1 MEFGVF
7 DHLDRHRGS
16 LADYYES
23 RLKLAEAYD
32 RSGFYAYHL
41 AEHHSTPLGLAPS
54 PSVFLAGVA
63 QRTRKLRF
71 GPLVWAMPLHH
82 PLRLIEEICML
93 DQMSG
98 GRLEIGFGRGSV
110 GIELEY
116 YGADPATAQEVYA
129 EAVELVLQ
137 GLTHKV
143 LDFHGKRFS
152 FSNVPMEIEPL
163 QKPHPPIWYGVHA
176 PDSAERA
183 ARRNLNVVSLDPPD
197 ETRLSI
203 ERYRAIWP
211 QVHAPTV
218 PFPKLGLGRFIVVAP
233 SDAEALALARR
244 AYPVWHASFTHLFR
258 LHGRSQMH
266 PRPATFDLLAERGQG
281 IAGAPRTVAAFLKSQ
296 LAETGCNYVVGQFAF
311 GDLTL
316 AECLQSIGLFAGEV
330 MPALRANGASS
341 GDQELSSVA
350 AQARG

>member
-1 MEFGVF
+1 M
-7 DHLDRHRGS
+7 
-16 LADYYES
+16 
-23 RLKLAEAYD
+23 
-32 RSGFYAYHL
+32 
-41 AEHHSTPLGLAPS
+41 
-54 PSVFLAGVA
+54 
-63 QRTRKLRF
+63 
-71 GPLVWAMPLHH
+71 
-82 PLRLIEEICML
+82 
-93 DQMSG
+93 
-98 GRLEIGFGRGSV
+98 
-110 GIELEY
+110 
-116 YGADPATAQEVYA
+116 
-129 EAVELVLQ
+129 LQ

-266 PRPATFDLLAERGQG
+266 PRPATFDLAGRARTGDRRLAADGGGLSDVAARRDRLQLRGRAVRLRRSDARRMPAIDRSVRRRGHAG
-281 IAGAPRTVAAFLKSQ
+281 IARKRRRELETESCSALRRKAA
-296 LAETGCNYVVGQFAF
+296 VDIV
-311 GDLTL
+311 
-316 AECLQSIGLFAGEV
+316 
-330 MPALRANGASS
+330 PALNNPGGA
-341 GDQELSSVA
+341 GV
-350 AQARG
+350 